1 MIKRLKTM
9 DDKVIVKYID
19 HTNLKA
25 DATEEEIKKLCE
37 EAKNFGFA
45 SVCINPTNVVLAAE
59 ILKGSEVNVCTVI
72 GFPLGATTSKVKAFE
87 TRNAIANGAQEVDMV
102 INIGALKSGND
113 YLVEKDIE
121 AVVNAAKGKVI
132 VKVILETALLT
143 KDQII
148 MGSLLA
154 KSAGAD
160 FIKTSTGFS
169 TAGALIEDIVLMR
182 KTVGFEMGVKAA
194 GGIRTRKDAEEMIKA
209 GATRIGASASLA
221 IVRGTS
227 EDKKKY

>member
-9 DDKVIVKYID
+9 DDKVIAKYID

-45 SVCINPTNVVLAAE
+45 SVCINPTNVVRAAE
-59 ILKGSEVNVCTVI
+59 ILKGSEVKICTVI

-113 YLVEKDIE
+113 YVVEKDIE
-121 AVVNAAKGKVI
+121 AVVNAAKGKAI

-148 MGSLLA
+148 KGSLLA

-227 EDKKKY
+227 EDNKKY

>member
-1 MIKRLKTM
+1 M
-9 DDKVIVKYID
+9 DDKEIAKYID

-45 SVCINPTNVVLAAE
+45 SVCINPTNVAHAAE
-59 ILKGSEVNVCTVI
+59 ILKESEIKVCTVI

-102 INIGALKSGND
+102 INIGALKSGNN

-121 AVVNAAKGKVI
+121 AVVNAAKGNII

-148 MGSLLA
+148 KASLLA
-154 KSAGAD
+154 KSAGAN

-169 TAGALIEDIVLMR
+169 TAGALIEDIELMR
-182 KTVGFEMGVKAA
+182 KTVGFDMGIKAA
-194 GGIRTRKDAEEMIKA
+194 GGIRTRKAAEEMIKA

-221 IVRGTS
+221 IIRGIS
-227 EDKKKY
+227 EDKRKY